1 MFKLSLVE
9 KHNLPYP
16 FFLIYTLLICIV
28 SQYTVFECL
37 LASLLP
43 SASVYCMNSCDA
55 LSPVAGFDMI
65 TWQSSNGAKSFKRLH
80 TEKS

>member
-28 SQYTVFECL
+28 SQ
-37 LASLLP
+37 
-43 SASVYCMNSCDA
+43 
-55 LSPVAGFDMI
+55 
-65 TWQSSNGAKSFKRLH
+65 
-80 TEKS
+80 